1 MKIKMDR
8 EKNNFS
14 NRRSGCD
21 KGLHRS
27 RSVRASFRLL
37 GTRWKP
43 PDKNSEQQQIIGAV
57 KKETKDFLIEHL
69 KSENIKKVKKIN
81 SKENLEDL
89 TKIPMNVAPK
99 AAALL
104 QIPIVADY
112 SNNNKSDFSGNK
124 KVFEI
129 KTRILNRSIS
139 LKESNKE
146 PKTAT
151 IRRGSVWA
159 NSTSSKIFFCVL
171 LIGKVRFYCILSS
184 SFN

>member
-1 MKIKMDR
+1 MDR

-14 NRRSGCD
+14 NRRSGCE

-43 PDKNSEQQQIIGAV
+43 PDKNSDQQPIIGGV

-69 KSENIKKVKKIN
+69 KSEKIKKNVL
-81 SKENLEDL
+81 KENFEDL
-89 TKIPMNVAPK
+89 TKIPLNVAPK

-104 QIPIVADY
+104 QIPIVANY
-112 SNNNKSDFSGNK
+112 SNNNKSEFSGNK
-124 KVFEI
+124 KLFEI

-139 LKESNKE
+139 LKESNHE

-159 NSTSSKIFFCVL
+159 NSTSSKDFFLFYFIFCF
-171 LIGKVRFYCILSS
+171 IDWKS
-184 SFN
+184 

>member
-14 NRRSGCD
+14 NRRNSE

-43 PDKNSEQQQIIGAV
+43 PDKNLDQQPIIGV

-69 KSENIKKVKKIN
+69 KSEKIKKIN
-81 SKENLEDL
+81 SKENLDDL
-89 TKIPMNVAPK
+89 TKIPLNVAPK

-104 QIPIVADY
+104 QIPIVANY
-112 SNNNKSDFSGNK
+112 SNKSEFNGNK
-124 KVFEI
+124 KLFEI

-139 LKESNKE
+139 LKESNHE

-159 NSTSSKIFFCVL
+159 NSTSSKIFFLFLFYFL
-171 LIGKVRFYCILSS
+171 LFY
-184 SFN
+184 

>member
-1 MKIKMDR
+1 MKINMDR

-14 NRRSGCD
+14 NRRSGCE

-43 PDKNSEQQQIIGAV
+43 PDKNSEQQKIIGVV

-69 KSENIKKVKKIN
+69 KSENIKKVKNIN
-81 SKENLEDL
+81 SKENMDDL
-89 TKIPMNVAPK
+89 TKIPLNVAPK

-104 QIPIVADY
+104 QIPIVGDY
-112 SNNNKSDFSGNK
+112 SNNNNNKSDFVGNK
-124 KVFEI
+124 KIFEM

-139 LKESNKE
+139 LKESKQE

-159 NSTSSKIFFCVL
+159 NSTSSKIL
-171 LIGKVRFYCILSS
+171 LIGKVFFLNCILSS

>member
-1 MKIKMDR
+1 MKINMDR
-8 EKNNFS
+8 EKSNFA
-14 NRRSGCD
+14 NRRSGCE

-43 PDKNSEQQQIIGAV
+43 PDKNSEQQAVVGAV

-81 SKENLEDL
+81 LKENMEDL
-89 TKIPMNVAPK
+89 TKVPLNVAPK

-112 SNNNKSDFSGNK
+112 SNNNNIKSDFSANNK
-124 KVFEI
+124 KLFEI

-139 LKESNKE
+139 LKESNQE

-159 NSTSSKIFFCVL
+159 NSTSSKIFL
-171 LIGKVRFYCILSS
+171 LIGKV
-184 SFN
+184 